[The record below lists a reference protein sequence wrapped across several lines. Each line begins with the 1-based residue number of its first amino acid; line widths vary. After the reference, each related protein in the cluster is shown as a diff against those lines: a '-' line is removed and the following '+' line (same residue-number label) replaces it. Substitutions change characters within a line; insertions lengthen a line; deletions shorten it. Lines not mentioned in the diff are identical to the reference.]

1 MNINSGQETKFIIQK
16 YFNAFKY
23 VVQSKGSY
31 YHSTWY
37 YHSIQ
42 ELIALLNSDKI
53 SFNVISDPIFLKN
66 KNTIYEHGCFDLK
79 HLKDT
84 FPEEFI

>member
-1 MNINSGQETKFIIQK
+1 MIINSGQETKFIIQK

-23 VVQSKGSY
+23 VVQSNGSY
-31 YHSTWY
+31 YHSAWY
-37 YHSIQ
+37 YRSMQ

-53 SFNVISDPIFLKN
+53 SFYVKSDPIFLNN
-66 KNTIYEHGCFDLK
+66 KNTIYEHGCFDLE

-84 FPEEFI
+84 FPEYFV